1 MAVEVDLLNANSI
14 NNINTNFNRVKE
26 ALQDAVSRDGHL
38 PNSMDSDLDLDSN
51 DILNGG
57 IGNFEE
63 VIVDG
68 VPVNQIVGA
77 DGWSPLLAVRNDG
90 SRRVFEVVDWV
101 GGEGPK
107 PTELGYVGT
116 TGLVPTIGDAVNVRG
131 PIGPAGPGVGDML
144 ASVYDPQS
152 ISDDAFDRANHTGT
166 QSISTITDLDDALS
180 DRVLEVATR
189 TELKAL
195 STTTNTSVFLTEVGR
210 EGLFVWR
217 AGD

>member
-1 MAVEVDLLNANSI
+1 
-14 NNINTNFNRVKE
+14 
-26 ALQDAVSRDGHL
+26 VSRDGHR

-152 ISDDAFDRANHTGT
+152 ISDDAFDRANDYR
-166 QSISTITDLDDALS
+166 S
-180 DRVLEVATR
+180 
-189 TELKAL
+189 
-195 STTTNTSVFLTEVGR
+195 
-210 EGLFVWR
+210 
-217 AGD
+217 